1 MAHRNKK
8 SSPKPVATSE
18 ETASDDTGTATPG
31 MVKMLFRDPAAVL
44 AALILAGIFLT
55 AAFGPPLVGDLATK
69 QNLSAPNLPPFD
81 WGNGWEFIL
90 GSDPLGR
97 SSLAR
102 MIVASRTTLLITVPA
117 VIVALFVGSLWGLW
131 AGFHRGWRETV
142 SMRVADVVLSFPSLL
157 LAVVVLYI
165 LSSSAA
171 NIVLVLALT
180 RIPVYL
186 RTSRADAAELRG
198 RTFVEAAGT
207 FGAPP
212 RAIVLRHILPVVL
225 PTLLTLATL
234 EFCYVMLAESSLS
247 FLGIG
252 VQAPDVSWGLMV
264 AEGRSYLQSAW
275 WLSFFPGL
283 AIVITTVCANLL
295 ASWMRIATDPAQ
307 RWRLTTP
314 RRRRTPSALKRGPR

>member
-1 MAHRNKK
+1 MANLNDSLAHAPDEDASNRGDV
-8 SSPKPVATSE
+8 SEPGFGRMLLRDRAATIS
-18 ETASDDTGTATPG
+18 
-31 MVKMLFRDPAAVL
+31 AVL
-44 AALILAGIFLT
+44 LATIFGV
-55 AAFGPPLVGDLATK
+55 AIFGPPLVGDLATA
-69 QNLSAPNLPPFD
+69 QNLSDANTPPFSLA
-81 WGNGWEFIL
+81 NGWEFIL

-97 SSLAR
+97 STAAR
-102 MIVASRTTLLITVPA
+102 MIVASRTTFMIAIPA
-117 VIVALFVGSLWGLW
+117 VVMACLVGSLWGLW

-142 SMRVADVVLSFPSLL
+142 SMRIADVIMSFPALL

-165 LSSSAA
+165 LSPRAA
-171 NIVLVLALT
+171 NIVLVLAIT

-186 RTSRADAAELRG
+186 RTARADAAELRS
-198 RTFVEAAGT
+198 RTFVEAANT
-207 FGAPP
+207 FGASSG
-212 RAIVLRHILPVVL
+212 AIVRRHILPVAL

-264 AEGRSYLQSAW
+264 AEGRSYLQTAW

-283 AIVITTVCANLL
+283 AIVVTTVCANML

-307 RWRLTTP
+307 RWRLTVP
-314 RRRRTPSALKRGPR
+314 RRRRVKSALKPGGGA